1 MINNYRLIKVLF
13 FSISLAILPASK
25 AFCDDEMGFFSD
37 FKQGH
42 WRFESVAGIG
52 LNTSEDTDRK
62 GDYYCASSIDYE
74 WSVYKSHREIAL
86 RAYPFLLYN
95 QDRND
100 HDKTDLIYAC
110 AFGPLVRW
118 YQSIEHLGG
127 YAEIGVSILWNSH
140 LFRGNA
146 ARWNGLTEMG
156 FGYKFDSG
164 RHVALKFQHI
174 SNGKTRYPNHGVNAI
189 ALCFGFE
196 F

>member
-1 MINNYRLIKVLF
+1 MLNNYKIRKVLF
-13 FSISLAILPASK
+13 LSISLVILSASK
-25 AFCDDEMGFFSD
+25 AFCDNDMGFFSD

-52 LNTSEDTDRK
+52 LSSSDDSDRK
-62 GDYYCASSIDYE
+62 GDYYFASSIDYE
-74 WSVYKSHREIAL
+74 WSIYKSKREVAL

-100 HDKTDLIYAC
+100 HDETDLIYAC
-110 AFGPLVRW
+110 ALGPLVRW
-118 YQSIEHLGG
+118 YQTKEHLGG
-127 YAEIGVSILWNSH
+127 YIEIGVSLLWNSH

-146 ARWNGLTEMG
+146 ARWNGLTEFG

-164 RHVALKFQHI
+164 KHVALKLQQI
-174 SNGKTRYPNHGVNAI
+174 SNARTKFPNHGVNAI